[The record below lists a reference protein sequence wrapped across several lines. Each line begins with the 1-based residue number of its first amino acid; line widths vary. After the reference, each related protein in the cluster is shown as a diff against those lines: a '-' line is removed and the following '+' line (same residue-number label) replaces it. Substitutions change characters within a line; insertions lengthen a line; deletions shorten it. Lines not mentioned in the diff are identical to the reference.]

1 MPILMIRRVEEVL
14 RMLKLIKSTFFNEA
28 ETKQKLA
35 DFILH
40 EDILSMGPQCKQ
52 FEEAFAQK
60 QGRRFATYVANGSVA
75 NLLLIQSM
83 LNSGRFKKG
92 DKIGFSALT
101 WPTNVM
107 PLIQLGL
114 EPVAID
120 CELETL
126 NVSPAK
132 LEEYIGELDGLF
144 ITNVLGFC
152 DNLPAIKAICEAN
165 NVVLLEDNCES
176 LGSSVDD
183 TLLGNFGTA
192 ATFSFFVG
200 HHMST
205 IEGGMVVTDDE
216 ELHDYLLMG
225 RAHGWDRNLSPEA
238 QTRLRTES
246 HTDEFYA
253 KYTFYDLAS
262 NFRPSEIN
270 GFIGNTQIG
279 FWDEIVGRRVENFH
293 RFHEAL
299 SQNDDFYSYDLSHM
313 SKVSNFS
320 MPVICKNPELAKKY
334 RDKFTDAEVEIRPVI
349 AGNMTKQPFYQ
360 KYVSDTTP
368 RPNSDL
374 VHTNGFYFGNNP
386 EMTEEEVSLLCS
398 LLEK

>member
-1 MPILMIRRVEEVL
+1 
-14 RMLKLIKSTFFNEA
+14 MLKLIKSTFYNEA

-35 DFILH
+35 NFILN
-40 EDILSMGPQCKQ
+40 EDILSMGPQCRQ
-52 FEEAFAQK
+52 FEESFARK
-60 QGRRFATYVANGSVA
+60 QNRKYAVYVANGSVA

-83 LNSGRFKKG
+83 LNAGRLKKG

-132 LEEYIGELDGLF
+132 LEEHIKGLSGLF

-152 DNLPAIKAICEAN
+152 DNLPAIKDLCKSN
-165 NVVLLEDNCES
+165 NVILLEDNCES
-176 LGSSVDD
+176 LGSSVDGV
-183 TLLGNFGTA
+183 LLGNFGEA

-205 IEGGMVVTDDE
+205 IEGGMVVTDDD
-216 ELHDYLLMG
+216 ELRDYLLMG
-225 RAHGWDRNLSPEA
+225 RAHGWDRNLSPES
-238 QTRLRTES
+238 QTRLRAES
-246 HTDEFYA
+246 NTDDFYA

-279 FWDEIVGRRVENFH
+279 FWDEIVNKRVENFH
-293 RFHEAL
+293 RFQAAL
-299 SQNDDFYSYDLSHM
+299 SNNDDFYSYDLTHM
-313 SKVSNFS
+313 DKVSNFS
-320 MPVICKNPELAKKY
+320 MPVICKTSELAKKY
-334 RDKFTDAEVEIRPVI
+334 REKFTLTEVEIRPVI

-360 KYVSDTTP
+360 KYVTDIAP

-374 VHTNGFYFGNNP
+374 VHANGFYFGNNP
-386 EMTEEEVSLLCS
+386 EMTEEEISLLCS